1 MNMKQTTSERLNII
15 LHERNLRQA
24 DVLEMIKPYC
34 EKYNVRIPRN
44 ALSQYFTGKVVPKQ
58 DKLAILGMALNVSE
72 AWLMGFDVPRERT
85 DQPIECNDG
94 REKEFLLLFR
104 QLSEEEQLLLI
115 RQMRGLLADQ

>member
-1 MNMKQTTSERLNII
+1 
-15 LHERNLRQA
+15 
-24 DVLEMIKPYC
+24 MIQPYC

-72 AWLMGFDVPRERT
+72 AWLMGFDVPHERT

-94 REKEFLLLFR
+94 REKKFLFLFR
-104 QLSEEEQLLLI
+104 QLSEEEQLFLI

>member
-1 MNMKQTTSERLNII
+1 MEITTQDRLKQIME
-15 LHERNLRQA
+15 ERNLRQKDIFDLA
-24 DVLEMIKPYC
+24 QPYC
-34 EKYNVRIPRN
+34 QMYGERLGLADISAYV
-44 ALSQYFTGKVVPKQ
+44 TGKYLPAQK
-58 DKLAILGMALNVSE
+58 KLTLLGKALNVSE
-72 AWLMGFDVPRERT
+72 AWLMGLDVPRERT

>member
-58 DKLAILGMALNVSE
+58 DKLAILGMALNVSSTQIY
-72 AWLMGFDVPRERT
+72 A
-85 DQPIECNDG
+85 G
-94 REKEFLLLFR
+94 RYHYGKTVTANLLDKK
-104 QLSEEEQLLLI
+104 I
-115 RQMRGLLADQ
+115 I

>member
-1 MNMKQTTSERLNII
+1 MKQRGTERLNII
-15 LHERNLRQA
+15 IHEHNLRQA

-85 DQPIECNDG
+85 DQLSKCNGG
-94 REKEFLLLFR
+94 REKEFLLLLR
-104 QLSEEEQLLLI
+104 QVV
-115 RQMRGLLADQ
+115 